1 MRGLK
6 PRAGLSSSAGSFG
19 DTRPRRFPG
28 QPGLTKLTELGLQ
41 HEAGALVESKV
52 SREHSH
58 GLPGGG
64 RDEQG

>member
-1 MRGLK
+1 MCAGSS
-6 PRAGLSSSAGSFG
+6 RAPVLSSSAGSFG

-28 QPGLTKLTELGLQ
+28 QPGLTKLTELGLK
-41 HEAGALVESKV
+41 LVLLAHLEG
-52 SREHSH
+52 RSH